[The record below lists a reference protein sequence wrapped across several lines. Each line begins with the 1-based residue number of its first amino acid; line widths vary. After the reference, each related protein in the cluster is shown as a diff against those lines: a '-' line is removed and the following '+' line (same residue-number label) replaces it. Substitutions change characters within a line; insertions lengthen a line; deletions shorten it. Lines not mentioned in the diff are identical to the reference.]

1 VEQNLQLSID
11 PNDQRTFGPCE
22 CCGNMTH
29 RVWGYVYDNDAA
41 IAAYFVEW
49 TPGHIEQ
56 AANFDLIVGRW
67 GDETSAS
74 DRVAIALE
82 YRCLDSGPAFMV
94 VNADTRPVARN
105 ANVGKALTRE
115 QVIGTELAP
124 TAFAICD
131 EIFLHDGR
139 LITLPGC
146 ED

>member
-1 VEQNLQLSID
+1 
-11 PNDQRTFGPCE
+11 
-22 CCGNMTH
+22 MTQ

-41 IAAYFVEW
+41 LAAYFVEW
-49 TPGHIEQ
+49 TPGHVEQ
-56 AANFDLIVGRW
+56 SANFDLIVGRW

-94 VNADTRPVARN
+94 VNADTRSVARN

-115 QVIGTELAP
+115 QVIGTELAQ

-139 LITLPGC
+139 LITLPDC
-146 ED
+146 EH